1 MLSIVFFFK
10 GGYLIDL
17 DISGEFVSSYHVF
30 FGQIHHL
37 VIVIIM
43 LNWVDIIFFPIEIT
57 STSELY

>member
-30 FGQIHHL
+30 FGTDSPLGDCDNHAQL
-37 VIVIIM
+37 G
-43 LNWVDIIFFPIEIT
+43 
-57 STSELY
+57 